1 MLTKMSRSRRRLE
14 PPGGDAPPASVLL
27 EDADQEL
34 ELVPLAEE
42 TCRRYRQEFPDEQ
55 GRYGD
60 AGNAW
65 CVHDLQYLLYW
76 AAEDV
81 NGYLDI
87 RTEVAWLGSVLEAR
101 DFPLERFARASTSP
115 LRWSPNGS
123 TRHSVSSWRGRW
135 PARPYSSK
143 HAQPSCRAASHPT
156 SRLVGW

>member
-1 MLTKMSRSRRRLE
+1 MCPGQVSMLTKMSPIGRRLE
-14 PPGGDAPPASVLL
+14 PPGGDAPPTSALL
-27 EDADQEL
+27 EDANQEL

-42 TCRRYRQEFPDEQ
+42 ICRRYRQEFPDEH

-87 RTEVAWLGSVLEAR
+87 CTEVAWLGSVLEAR
-101 DFPLERFARASTSP
+101 DFPLERFARGLDIAAEVVAERVDT
-115 LRWSPNGS
+115 
-123 TRHSVSSWRGRW
+123 T
-135 PARPYSSK
+135 Y
-143 HAQPSCRAASHPT
+143 AQLAATLSGAAAFVQSRAT
-156 SRLVGW
+156 FL

>member
-1 MLTKMSRSRRRLE
+1 MLTKMSPTGRRLE
-14 PPGGDAPPASVLL
+14 PPGGDAPPTSALL
-27 EDADQEL
+27 EDANQEL

-42 TCRRYRQEFPDEQ
+42 ICRRYRQEFPDEH

-87 RTEVAWLGSVLEAR
+87 RTEVSWLGSLLEAH
-101 DFPLERFARASTSP
+101 DFPLERFARGLDVAGEVVTERVDKAFS
-115 LRWSPNGS
+115 
-123 TRHSVSSWRGRW
+123 
-135 PARPYSSK
+135 
-143 HAQPSCRAASHPT
+143 AQLAATLAGAAAFVQSRAT
-156 SRLVGW
+156 FL

>member
-1 MLTKMSRSRRRLE
+1 MLTKMSPTGRRLE
-14 PPGGDAPPASVLL
+14 PPGGDAAPTSARL

-42 TCRRYRQEFPDEQ
+42 ICRRYRQEFPDER

-87 RTEVAWLGSVLEAR
+87 RGEVAWLGSVRR
-101 DFPLERFARASTSP
+101 DL
-115 LRWSPNGS
+115 LMW
-123 TRHSVSSWRGRW
+123 
-135 PARPYSSK
+135 
-143 HAQPSCRAASHPT
+143 C
-156 SRLVGW
+156 

>member
-14 PPGGDAPPASVLL
+14 PPGGDTPPTSALF

-42 TCRRYRQEFPDEQ
+42 ICRRYRQEFPDEQ

-60 AGNAW
+60 VGNAW
-65 CVHDLQYLLYW
+65 CVHDLQCVLYW

-101 DFPLERFARASTSP
+101 QFPLERFARCLAIAAEVVAERVDKAFSAQLAETLAGAAAFVQS
-115 LRWSPNGS
+115 
-123 TRHSVSSWRGRW
+123 
-135 PARPYSSK
+135 RP
-143 HAQPSCRAASHPT
+143 T
-156 SRLVGW
+156 FL

>member
-1 MLTKMSRSRRRLE
+1 MAKVRPSAATGMYWRGGGWACSRRQVSMLTKMSPTGRRLE
-14 PPGGDAPPASVLL
+14 PPGGDAAPTSAVL

-42 TCRRYRQEFPDEQ
+42 ICRRYRQEFPDEH

-87 RTEVAWLGSVLEAR
+87 CTEVAWLGSVLEAR
-101 DFPLERFARASTSP
+101 DFPLERLAEALLSP
-115 LRWSPNGS
+115 LRWSPSES
-123 TRHSVSSWRGRW
+123 TKHSVG
-135 PARPYSSK
+135 
-143 HAQPSCRAASHPT
+143 
-156 SRLVGW
+156 GWLTR

>member
-1 MLTKMSRSRRRLE
+1 MLTRMSRSSRRLE
-14 PPGGDAPPASVLL
+14 PPGGDAPPTSVLL

-42 TCRRYRQEFPDEQ
+42 ICRRYRQEFPDEQ

-87 RTEVAWLGSVLEAR
+87 RGEVAWLGSVLEAR
-101 DFPLERFARASTSP
+101 EFPLERFARGLDIAAEVVAERVDKAFSAQLTAT
-115 LRWSPNGS
+115 LTGAAAFVR
-123 TRHSVSSWRGRW
+123 
-135 PARPYSSK
+135 A
-143 HAQPSCRAASHPT
+143 HATFR
-156 SRLVGW
+156 